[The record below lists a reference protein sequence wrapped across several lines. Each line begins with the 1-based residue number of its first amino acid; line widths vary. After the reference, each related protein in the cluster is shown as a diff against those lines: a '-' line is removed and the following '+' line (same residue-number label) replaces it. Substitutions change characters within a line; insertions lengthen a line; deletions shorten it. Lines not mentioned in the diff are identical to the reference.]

1 MSVCIHMKEM
11 YGVFQGGK
19 WHSYEPSVSL
29 RSDPRVTPYQ
39 LRIAAAAFIAAL
51 NMGYSDAKAYALSD
65 AIVFKHLYTDLQYT
79 KDFEEE
85 ISRITGE

>member
-1 MSVCIHMKEM
+1 MEEA

-19 WHSYEPSVSL
+19 WHKYEPSVSM
-29 RSDPRVTPYQ
+29 RTDPRITPYQ
-39 LRIAAAAFIAAL
+39 LRIAAAAFVAAIQK
-51 NMGYSDAKAYALSD
+51 GHSESKAYALSD
-65 AIVFKHLYTDLQYT
+65 AIVFKHLYTDLHYT

>member
-1 MSVCIHMKEM
+1 MEQV

-19 WHSYEPSVSL
+19 WHQYEPSISL
-29 RSDPRVTPYQ
+29 RSDPRITPYQ
-39 LRIAAAAFIAAL
+39 LRIAAAAFIAAV
-51 NMGYSDAKAYALSD
+51 NRGYSETRAYALSD

-85 ISRITGE
+85 ISRVTGE